1 LPAEDT
7 DVGGV
12 LFWPTPVASDSE
24 GGISKD
30 TQLRKGS
37 FSRVNKKGVRYG
49 VKLRDAV
56 TCLGEGKHWKDAKK
70 ARYYVNRLI
79 SEIDL

>member
-24 GGISKD
+24 GGGQAEGLGLMGPHDLSIWIGD
-30 TQLRKGS
+30 EQCT
-37 FSRVNKKGVRYG
+37 
-49 VKLRDAV
+49 AV
-56 TCLGEGKHWKDAKK
+56 TLVTVHTKVTCELPAITG
-70 ARYYVNRLI
+70 
-79 SEIDL
+79 

>member
-1 LPAEDT
+1 LPAEDN
-7 DVGGV
+7 DVSGV

-30 TQLRKGS
+30 TQLRNGS
-37 FSRVNKKGVRYG
+37 FSRVNKKGVRYC

-56 TCLGEGKHWKDAKK
+56 ACLGEGKHL
-70 ARYYVNRLI
+70 NPQF
-79 SEIDL
+79 SEQLMGFPRN